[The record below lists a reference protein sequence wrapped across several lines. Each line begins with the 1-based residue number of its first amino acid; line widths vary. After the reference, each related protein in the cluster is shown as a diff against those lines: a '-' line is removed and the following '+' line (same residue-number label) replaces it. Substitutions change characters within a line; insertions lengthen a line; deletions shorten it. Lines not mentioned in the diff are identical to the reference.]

1 MEYDYERLL
10 EDARK
15 NLPESTLKT
24 ERFEIPKAKGL
35 IEGNKTII
43 TNFYQ
48 IANIFGR
55 DTQHLLKFLLRELA
69 TPGEISNQR
78 LILKRK
84 LSSSLINTKIEQYAN
99 TFVICR
105 ECKKPDTQ
113 LIKQDKVLFLK
124 CMAFG
129 AKHSFGK
136 AELIYG

>member
-1 MEYDYERLL
+1 MEYTYEKLL
-10 EDARK
+10 DDARK

-24 ERFEIPKAKGL
+24 ERFEIPKVKGL

-48 IANIFGR
+48 IASIFGR
-55 DTQHLLKFLLRELA
+55 DPQHLLKFLLRELA

-84 LSSSLINTKIEQYAN
+84 LPSSLINTKIEQYAN
-99 TFVICR
+99 TFVICK

-113 LIKQDKVLFLK
+113 LLKQDKVLFLK
-124 CMAFG
+124 CMACG
-129 AKHSFGK
+129 AKHPIK
-136 AELIYG
+136 TKI

>member
-55 DTQHLLKFLLRELA
+55 DTQHLLKFLFFFA
-69 TPGEISNQR
+69 I
-78 LILKRK
+78 
-84 LSSSLINTKIEQYAN
+84 
-99 TFVICR
+99 
-105 ECKKPDTQ
+105 
-113 LIKQDKVLFLK
+113 
-124 CMAFG
+124 
-129 AKHSFGK
+129 
-136 AELIYG
+136 